1 MLHEDL
7 HRFRKV
13 SSSIGNRVQGYFQ
26 LSAGAAMGATTLMN
40 PPGVGRPKLSH
51 PPKITPLKPRSI
63 TSICVTHYTSSGV
76 DLLGL

>member
-26 LSAGAAMGATTLMN
+26 LFGRRGHGCNDSHEPAGCRTAKALASSKNYPAQATLDN
-40 PPGVGRPKLSH
+40 EYLCDALH
-51 PPKITPLKPRSI
+51 
-63 TSICVTHYTSSGV
+63 
-76 DLLGL
+76 